1 METKEALKNSKH
13 TLRDRQRMK
22 GGERERAGG
31 VKEGKA
37 VTRPVCHCS
46 RVGAR
51 GGEGREAGGGEG
63 VTGGETHVSAAT
75 QQH

>member
-31 VKEGKA
+31 LKKERLLLGQC
-37 VTRPVCHCS
+37 VT
-46 RVGAR
+46 AAEWEQ
-51 GGEGREAGGGEG
+51 GEGRGGRRG
-63 VTGGETHVSAAT
+63 VGRG
-75 QQH
+75 